1 MQIDPIPNEPALL
14 LKDENKNEDILVASD
29 FHIGI
34 EYELLEKG
42 INLPSQTKKMLS
54 HLQNLI
60 AQYNIDH
67 LIILGDVKHKIPSA
81 SRQEYFEVPE
91 FFDALREKVEV
102 IDLVIGNHDGNIR
115 SMVRDVDVHPSTGFC
130 IGNIGLYHG
139 HTWPSKEVMK
149 CETILTAHNHPTVLF
164 IDKLGSRSVERCWVR
179 ANLLPL
185 QTKNNSRYQKIGK
198 ELIILPAFNE
208 LLGGTP
214 LNEKRSKLLGP
225 VPKKMIDLESARI
238 YLLDGTFLGKLKD
251 LRV

>member
-14 LKDENKNEDILVASD
+14 LKNEDKNEDIMVVAD
-29 FHIGI
+29 FHLGI

-91 FFDALREKVEV
+91 FFDALREKVEM
-102 IDLVIGNHDGNIR
+102 IDLVVGNHDGNIR
-115 SMVRDVDVHPSTGFC
+115 SMVKDVDVHPSTGIC
-130 IGNIGLYHG
+130 IDNIGLYHG
-139 HTWPSKEVMK
+139 HTWPSEEVMR
-149 CETILTAHNHPTVLF
+149 CETILTAHNHPTILF
-164 IDKLGSRSVERCWVR
+164 IDKLGSRSVERCWAR
-179 ANLLPL
+179 ANLIPL
-185 QTKNNSRYQKIGK
+185 QTKKDSRYQKIGK